1 MQPCSRIWLKSTVL
15 IADHSWWDPQL
26 EKHAFC
32 DIFKWEAYQASFTQL
47 GFQTVSSF
55 HNLGVYIGFRRKRT
69 LSEENENLNPVSL
82 NKRPRYLSLQF
93 KLFAI
98 QLEFEKSSYILTT
111 GLRGTWRGSQRTFPH
126 SPLLPPLPSSV
137 FILSLPSL
145 TLSSWSS
152 L

>member
-1 MQPCSRIWLKSTVL
+1 M
-15 IADHSWWDPQL
+15 
-26 EKHAFC
+26 EKLSEKLFHLPASHNS
-32 DIFKWEAYQASFTQL
+32 IFKSVTCFYLTLFAVICYHPIILSH
-47 GFQTVSSF
+47 QTKLKTLF
-55 HNLGVYIGFRRKRT
+55 FRRKRT

-126 SPLLPPLPSSV
+126 SPLLPPLQPETSPPPWAWGGTSRRRRR
-137 FILSLPSL
+137 S
-145 TLSSWSS
+145 
-152 L
+152 